1 MDDVDQYIGKHLLA
15 GITYLDH
22 GENVIQQVQ
31 VHGTIT
37 RIDERGIFFVQPD
50 GEEFSLPP
58 DLSSLRPAPP
68 GSYRLRST
76 GEVVENPD
84 LLSSWTRKAPVPQ
97 KGR

>member
-1 MDDVDQYIGKHLLA
+1 MADTEQYIGKHLLA

-22 GENVIQQVQ
+22 EKNVTKQIQ

-37 RIDERGIFFVQPD
+37 RINEQGIFFVQSN

-58 DLSSLRPAPP
+58 DPKSPKPASP

-84 LLSSWTRKAPVPQ
+84 FISSWTRKGPAPG
-97 KGR
+97 KGK